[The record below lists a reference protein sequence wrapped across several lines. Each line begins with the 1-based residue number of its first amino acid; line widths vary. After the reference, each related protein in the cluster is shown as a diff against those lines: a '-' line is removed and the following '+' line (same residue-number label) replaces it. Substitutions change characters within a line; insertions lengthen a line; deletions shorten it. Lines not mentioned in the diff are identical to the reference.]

1 MKPRPSQLPS
11 TTTKMKT
18 GYGTLY
24 VTVTELEGKPFEVFV
39 FIGKSGGPL
48 LAKGEAIGR
57 LISLALRNGVDVK
70 DVFLQLDNI
79 SDDKP
84 IHHKGELVK
93 SIPDAIAKVLKKLYI
108 DKEVKEDGDKVTG
121 VGN

>member
-1 MKPRPSQLPS
+1 
-11 TTTKMKT
+11 MKT

-24 VTVTELEGKPFEVFV
+24 VTVTEHEGKPFEVFV

-84 IHHKGELVK
+84 TYHKGELVK

-108 DKEVKEDGDKVTG
+108 DKEEKKDEMGT
-121 VGN
+121 VGTLQESAK

>member
-1 MKPRPSQLPS
+1 
-11 TTTKMKT
+11 MKT

-24 VTVTELEGKPFEVFV
+24 VTVTEHEGKPFEIFV

-57 LISLALRNGVDVK
+57 LASLALRNEVDVK
-70 DVFLQLDNI
+70 DVVLQLDNI
-79 SDDKP
+79 CDDKP

-108 DKEVKEDGDKVTG
+108 DKEKDEEANSD
-121 VGN
+121 N